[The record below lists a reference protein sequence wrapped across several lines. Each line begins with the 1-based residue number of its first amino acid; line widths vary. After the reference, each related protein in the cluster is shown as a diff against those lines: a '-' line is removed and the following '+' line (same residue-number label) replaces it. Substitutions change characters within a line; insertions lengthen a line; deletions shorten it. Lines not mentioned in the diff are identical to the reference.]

1 MLPQGML
8 ELTRSQRATTTP
20 DLHRKC
26 LRSRRSARKD
36 CGWGIAYTV
45 GADGGWNLGGGHS
58 ALSPQYGLGVDS
70 EFSKG
75 EVLSS
80 RSDSSRPRMTTSF
93 GHCLRGSRVPC

>member
-36 CGWGIAYTV
+36 CGGELPTPSVQMVDGI
-45 GADGGWNLGGGHS
+45 WE
-58 ALSPQYGLGVDS
+58 VDI
-70 EFSKG
+70 
-75 EVLSS
+75 L
-80 RSDSSRPRMTTSF
+80 
-93 GHCLRGSRVPC
+93 L